1 MPPRTEAEEAQLAQ
15 TADLLKRAK
24 KLVYKEPDTAIEL
37 LQKALEVHDKMGLSD
52 DPRNADFY
60 LNYGLA
66 LVRRYICERFGE
78 RGVILNSISSTMH
91 SMTLTDT

>member
-1 MPPRTEAEEAQLAQ
+1 MTTRCESEEAQLAH

-24 KLVYKEPDTAIEL
+24 KLVFKEPDTAIEL

-66 LVRRYICERFGE
+66 LVGWHVCDCCEK
-78 RGVILNSISSTMH
+78 
-91 SMTLTDT
+91 